1 MKRNK
6 LTYIE
11 IFSGCNGLSEGFKL
25 SKGFEGLAHVEWE
38 IPMVETA
45 RKRLNDKWGY
55 SKSEAQKRVIHFDVQ
70 KTDELIKVNWDNE
83 TKQLYQNTNH
93 ELVVKSGIDGLIGKC
108 KVDVIIGGPPC
119 TSYSIAGRAK
129 NKLNSEN
136 DYRNFLFESFV
147 KVVEHFKPKIFV
159 FENVP
164 GLLSSKPGGKLVT
177 ERIYEAFKKIG
188 YEIRKPNDMKKS
200 IYNSKHFGVPQD
212 RKRVII
218 FGTRWNSK
226 INLEELYSTLDKFID
241 KDNIKTVKDA
251 ISDLPRLVPMSKPSK
266 VNGKSLSH
274 KYESSKSIDNHLPR
288 FHNQRDIIIFKEW
301 VKNSLNKKTTAD
313 KISFY
318 KKAVGKISNH
328 AKYRNIEWDKPSPT
342 IVSHLCKDGLMF
354 IHPDSTQARSIT
366 VKEAARLM
374 SFPDDYDFV
383 GSMGYR
389 YKMIGNAV
397 PPLMAEKISK
407 AILKI
412 LK

>member
-1 MKRNK
+1 MGK
-6 LTYIE
+6 LTFIDL
-11 IFSGCNGLSEGFKL
+11 FSGCGGLSEGFL
-25 SKGFEGLAHVEWE
+25 ESKKFHGLAHVEWE
-38 IPMVETA
+38 MPMVETT
-45 RKRLNDKWGY
+45 RKRLIDKWKY
-55 SKSEAQKRVIHFDVQ
+55 SKSEALKRVIHFDVQ
-70 KTDELIKVNWDNE
+70 KTNELIKGNWAKE

-93 ELVVKSGIDGLIGKC
+93 EEIVKSGIDGIVENI
-108 KVDVIIGGPPC
+108 KVDLIIGGPPC

-147 KVVEHFKPKIFV
+147 KVVEHYKPTVFV

-164 GLLSSKPGGKLVT
+164 GLLSSKPGGKFVT

-200 IYNSKHFGVPQD
+200 IYNSKYFGVPQD

-218 FGTRWNSK
+218 FGTRLNSK
-226 INLEELYSTLDKFID
+226 INIEELYSTLDKFID
-241 KDNIKTVKDA
+241 KENIKNVKDA
-251 ISDLPRLVPMSKPSK
+251 ISDLPRLIPMSKPTK

-274 KYESSKSIDNHLPR
+274 KYESNCAINNHIPR

-301 VKNSLNKKTTAD
+301 VKNGLNKKTTAE

-318 KKAVGKISNH
+318 KKAVGKVSNH

-383 GSMGYR
+383 GSLGYK

-397 PPLMAEKISK
+397 PPLMSEKIGK